1 MPTTVQGTRGTA
13 SILQNRQVIDIS
25 HTIHL
30 LEPSSYPLV
39 TVLNSLDKVKP
50 AHNPTV
56 RWMEDEL
63 EPLTDL
69 LNGAVA
75 ANIAAITV
83 DNGGWWRVND
93 IGHCPRT
100 GENFR
105 VTAVAGNVL
114 TVTRS
119 FGATAAAAMVDDEPI
134 WNLGPAQREGDTS
147 RTLLSTLEVEQSNR
161 TQILRTPFGTTN
173 TQSATDLYDGKDLDY
188 QAQKSAIEHAVRI
201 ERMILFGQNAQATVA
216 GQPLRTMSG
225 IYEFIQTNRV
235 NIGGVLTETQF
246 DAFCEVGFRYGGTNQ
261 KLFVASGRVIQ
272 AINNF
277 AKEKMET
284 IPRDEAYGLNLRR
297 YVSPFGD
304 VLLAYH
310 RQMVG
315 SIYSGHGILL
325 DMDRVVL
332 RPLRGGRSSGNLA
345 VRITNIQANDEDSR
359 RDEYLSELSLEF
371 QNEKAHALMTGV
383 TG

>member
-1 MPTTVQGTRGTA
+1 MSSTVQGTRGTT

-25 HTIHL
+25 HTIHI

-39 TVLNSLDKVKP
+39 TVLNSLGKVKP
-50 AHNPTV
+50 AHSPTV

-69 LNGAVA
+69 LNGAATA
-75 ANIAAITV
+75 ALAVLPV

-105 VTAVAGNVL
+105 VTAVAGNNL

-119 FGATAAAAMVDDEPI
+119 FGAPAAAAMNDDGPL

-161 TQILRTPFGTTN
+161 TQIIRTPFGTTN
-173 TQSATDLYDGKDLDY
+173 TQSATDLYDGNDLDY
-188 QAQKSAIEHAVRI
+188 QARKSAIEHAVRI
-201 ERMILFGQNAQATVA
+201 ERMLIFGQNAQATVA

-225 IYEFIQTNRV
+225 ILEFIRTNRMDM
-235 NIGGVLTETQF
+235 GGVLTETQF
-246 DAFCEVGFRYGGTNQ
+246 DAFCEVAFRYGGTNQ
-261 KLFVASGRVIQ
+261 KLLIGSGRVIQ

-284 IPRDEAYGLNLRR
+284 VPRDEAYGLNLQR

-304 VLLAYH
+304 VLLSYH
-310 RQMVG
+310 RQLVG
-315 SIYSGHGILL
+315 SIYSGYGLLL
-325 DMDRVVL
+325 DMDRIVA

-359 RDEYLSELSLEF
+359 RDEYLTECSLEF

>member
-39 TVLNSLDKVKP
+39 TTLNSLDKVKP

-75 ANIAAITV
+75 ANIAALTV

-105 VTAVAGNVL
+105 VSAVAGNVL
-114 TVTRS
+114 TVVRS
-119 FGATAAAAMVDDEPI
+119 FGATAAAAMVDDEPL

-161 TQILRTPFGTTN
+161 TQIIRTPFGTTN
-173 TQSATDLYDGKDLDY
+173 TQSATDLYDGNDLDY

-201 ERMILFGQNAQATVA
+201 ERMLLFGQNAQATVA

-225 IYEFIQTNRV
+225 IYEFIQTNRID
-235 NIGGVLTETQF
+235 IGGVLTETQF
-246 DAFCEVGFRYGGTNQ
+246 DAFCEIGFRYGGTNQ
-261 KLFVASGRVIQ
+261 KLMIASGRVIQ

-284 IPRDEAYGLNLRR
+284 VPRDEAYGLNLRR
-297 YVSPFGD
+297 YISPFGD

-310 RQMVG
+310 RQLVG
-315 SIYSGHGILL
+315 SIYSGQGLLL

-359 RDEYLSELSLEF
+359 RDEYLTECSLEF

>member
-1 MPTTVQGTRGTA
+1 
-13 SILQNRQVIDIS
+13 
-25 HTIHL
+25 
-30 LEPSSYPLV
+30 
-39 TVLNSLDKVKP
+39 
-50 AHNPTV
+50 
-56 RWMEDEL
+56 MEDEL

-69 LNGAVA
+69 LNGAATA
-75 ANIAAITV
+75 ALAVLPV

-105 VTAVAGNVL
+105 VTAVAGNNL

-119 FGATAAAAMVDDEPI
+119 FGATAAAAMNDDEPL

-161 TQILRTPFGTTN
+161 TQIIRTPFGTTN
-173 TQSATDLYDGKDLDY
+173 TQSATDLYDGNDLDY
-188 QAQKSAIEHAVRI
+188 QARKSAIEHAVRI
-201 ERMILFGQNAQATVA
+201 ERMLIFGQNAQATVA

-225 IYEFIQTNRV
+225 ILEFIQTNRMDM
-235 NIGGVLTETQF
+235 GGVLTETQF
-246 DAFCEVGFRYGGTNQ
+246 DAFCEVAFRYGGTNQ
-261 KLFVASGRVIQ
+261 KLLIGSGRVIQ

-284 IPRDEAYGLNLRR
+284 VPRDEAYGLNLQR

-304 VLLAYH
+304 VLLSYH
-310 RQMVG
+310 RQLVG
-315 SIYSGHGILL
+315 SIYSGYGLLL
-325 DMDRVVL
+325 DMDRIVA

-359 RDEYLSELSLEF
+359 RDEYLTECSLEF

>member
-1 MPTTVQGTRGTA
+1 MPSTVQGTRGTA

-39 TVLNSLDKVKP
+39 TLLNSLDKIKP

-69 LNGAVA
+69 VNGAIA
-75 ANIAAITV
+75 ANIAAVVV

-93 IGHCPRT
+93 IGHVPRT

-105 VTAVAGNVL
+105 VTAVAGNTL
-114 TVTRS
+114 TVVRS
-119 FGATAAAAMVDDEPI
+119 FGATAAANIVDDEPI

-147 RTLLSTLEVEQSNR
+147 RALLSTLEVEQSNR
-161 TQILRTPFGTTN
+161 TQIVRTPFGTTN
-173 TQSATDLYDGKDLDY
+173 TQSATDLYDGNDLDY
-188 QAQKSAIEHAVRI
+188 QAQKSAIEHAVRL
-201 ERMILFGQNAQATVA
+201 ERFLIFGQNATATVA

-225 IYEFIQTNRV
+225 ILEYVQTNRRDV
-235 NIGGVLTETQF
+235 NGILTEAEF
-246 DAFCEVGFRYGGTNQ
+246 DAFCETGFRYGGTNQ
-261 KLFVASGRVIQ
+261 KLLIASGRVIQ

-277 AKEKMET
+277 SKEKMET
-284 IPRDEAYGLNLRR
+284 VPRDESYGLNLQR
-297 YVSPFGD
+297 YISPFGD
-304 VLLAYH
+304 LLLSYH
-310 RQMVG
+310 RQLVG
-315 SIYSGHGILL
+315 SIYSGYGIML

-332 RPLRGGRSSGNLA
+332 RPLRGGRSAGSLA
-345 VRITNIQANDEDSR
+345 VRVTNIQANDEDSR
-359 RDEYLSELSLEF
+359 RDEYLTECSLEF
-371 QNEKAHALMTGV
+371 QNEKAHALLTGV
-383 TG
+383 EG

>member
-13 SILQNRQVIDIS
+13 SILGNRQVIDITP
-25 HTIHL
+25 TIKL

-39 TVLNSLDKVKP
+39 TVLNSLNGVKP

-63 EPLTDL
+63 EPRTDL

-75 ANIAAITV
+75 ANIAALTV

-105 VTAVAGNVL
+105 VTAVAANVL

-119 FGATAAAAMVDDEPI
+119 WGPQAAAAMVDDEPL

-147 RTLLSTLEVEQSNR
+147 RALLSTLEVEHSNR
-161 TQILRTPFGTTN
+161 TQIIRTPFGTTN
-173 TQSATDLYDGKDLDY
+173 TQSATDLYDGNDLDY
-188 QAQKSAIEHAVRI
+188 QARKSAIEHAVSV
-201 ERMILFGQNAQATVA
+201 ERALIFGQQATATVA

-225 IYEFIQTNRV
+225 ILEYIQTNRRDV
-235 NIGGVLTETQF
+235 NGVLTEMEF
-246 DAFCEVGFRYGGTNQ
+246 DAFCEPAFRYNGTDQ
-261 KLFVASGRVIQ
+261 MLLIASGRVIQ
-272 AINNF
+272 AVNNF
-277 AKEKMET
+277 AKEKMQTVPME
-284 IPRDEAYGLNLRR
+284 ESYGLNLQS
-297 YVSPFGD
+297 YVSPFGR

-310 RQMVG
+310 RQLLG
-315 SIYSGHGILL
+315 SIYSGYGIMI
-325 DMDRVVL
+325 DPDRLWL
-332 RPLRGGRSSGNLA
+332 RPLRGGKSSGNVA
-345 VRITNIQANDEDSR
+345 VRVTNIQANDEDSR
-359 RDEYLSELSLEF
+359 RDEYLTELTLEF
-371 QNEKAHALMTGV
+371 QNEKAHALLTGV
-383 TG
+383 QG

>member
-25 HTIHL
+25 DTIHN
-30 LEPSSYPLV
+30 LEPSSYPLL
-39 TVLNSLDKVKP
+39 TLLNSMGGIKP

-69 LNGAVA
+69 LNGAVTA
-75 ANIAAITV
+75 AAAALTV
-83 DNGGWWRVND
+83 DNGGWWRVSD

-105 VTAVAGNVL
+105 VTAVAGNIL

-119 FGATAAAAMVDDEPI
+119 FGATAAAAMVDDEPL

-161 TQILRTPFGTTN
+161 TQIIRTPFGTTN
-173 TQSATDLYDGKDLDY
+173 TQSATDLYDGNDFDY
-188 QAQKSAIEHAVRI
+188 QAKKSAIEHGVRI
-201 ERMILFGQNAQATVA
+201 ERMLLFGQQAQATVA
-216 GQPLRTMSG
+216 AQPLRTMAG
-225 IYEFIQTNRV
+225 IYEFIQTNRMNV
-235 NIGGVLTETQF
+235 GGVLTETQF
-246 DAFCEVGFRYGGTNQ
+246 DAFCEVAFRYGGSDE
-261 KLFVASGRVIQ
+261 KLLIASGRVIQ

-284 IPRDEAYGLNLRR
+284 IPRDEAYGLNLQR
-297 YVSPFGD
+297 YISPFGV

-310 RQMVG
+310 RQLVG
-315 SIYSGHGILL
+315 TIYSSHGLLL
-325 DMDRVVL
+325 DMDRIWL
-332 RPLRGGRSSGNLA
+332 RPLRGGRSAGNLA
-345 VRITNIQANDEDSR
+345 VRVTNIQANDEDAR
-359 RDEYLSELSLEF
+359 RDEYITELSLEF

>member
-39 TVLNSLDKVKP
+39 TLLNSLDKVKP

-69 LNGAVA
+69 LNGAVTALA
-75 ANIAAITV
+75 AALTV

-93 IGHCPRT
+93 LGFCPRT

-114 TVTRS
+114 GAVRS
-119 FGATAAAAMVDDEPI
+119 FGATAAAAMNDDEPL

-147 RTLLSTLEVEQSNR
+147 RALLSTLEVEQSNR

-173 TQSATDLYDGKDLDY
+173 TQSATDLYDGKDFDL
-188 QAQKSAIEHAVRI
+188 QAKKSAIEHSVRI
-201 ERMILFGQNAQATVA
+201 ERMLIFGQSATAVVA

-225 IYEFIQTNRV
+225 ILEFIQTNRV
-235 NIGGVLTETQF
+235 DAGGVLTESQF

-261 KLFVASGRVIQ
+261 KLFIGSGRVIQ

-284 IPRDEAYGLNLRR
+284 VPRDEAYGLNLRR
-297 YVSPFGD
+297 YISPFGD
-304 VLLAYH
+304 LLLGYH
-310 RQMVG
+310 RQLVG
-315 SIYSGHGILL
+315 TIYSGVGILL
-325 DMDRVVL
+325 DMDRVWL

-345 VRITNIQANDEDSR
+345 VRVTNIQANDEDSR
-359 RDEYLSELSLEF
+359 RDEYLTECSLEF
-371 QNEKAHALMTGV
+371 QNEKAHALLTGI

>member
-1 MPTTVQGTRGTA
+1 MPTTVQGTRGTL
-13 SILQNRQVIDIS
+13 SILQNRQKIDIS
-25 HTIHL
+25 DTIHL

-39 TVLNSLDKVKP
+39 TLLNSLDNVKP

-83 DNGGWWRVND
+83 DNGGWWRVDD
-93 IGHCPRT
+93 IGHVPRT

-114 TVTRS
+114 TVVRS
-119 FGATAAAAMVDDEPI
+119 WGATAAAAMVDDEPL

-147 RTLLSTLEVEQSNR
+147 RTLLSVLEVEQSNR
-161 TQILRTPFGTTN
+161 TQIIRTPFGTTN
-173 TQSATDLYDGKDLDY
+173 TQSATDLYDGNDFDY
-188 QAQKSAIEHAVRI
+188 QAKKSAIEHAVRI
-201 ERMILFGQNAQATVA
+201 ERTLLFGQTNQATVA

-225 IYEFIQTNRV
+225 ILEYIRTNRV
-235 NIGGVLTETQF
+235 DIGGVLTESEF
-246 DAFCEVGFRYGGTNQ
+246 DAFCEVAFRYNGAPQ
-261 KLFVASGRVIQ
+261 LLMIASGRVIQ
-272 AINNF
+272 AVNNF
-277 AKEKMET
+277 AKEKMDT
-284 IPRDEAYGLNLRR
+284 VPRDEAYGLNLQR

-304 VLLAYH
+304 ILLAYH
-310 RQMVG
+310 RQFVG
-315 SIYSGHGILL
+315 SIYSGMALVL
-325 DMDRVVL
+325 DMDRIVL

-345 VRITNIQANDEDSR
+345 IRVTNIQANDEDSR
-359 RDEYLSELSLEF
+359 RDEYLTECSLEF
-371 QNEKAHALMTGV
+371 QNEKAHAMLTGV

>member
-13 SILQNRQVIDIS
+13 AILQDRQIIDIS
-25 HTIHL
+25 DTIHL

-39 TVLNSLDKVKP
+39 TLLNSMDKIKP

-69 LNGAVA
+69 LNGAVTA
-75 ANIAAITV
+75 AALALTV

-105 VTAVAGNVL
+105 VTGVAGNVL
-114 TVTRS
+114 AVVRS
-119 FGATAAAAMVDDEPI
+119 FGATAAAAMVDDEPL

-147 RTLLSTLEVEQSNR
+147 RALLSTLEVEQTNR
-161 TQILRTPFGTTN
+161 TQIIRTPFGTTN
-173 TQSATDLYDGKDLDY
+173 TQSATDLYDGNDFDY
-188 QAQKSAIEHAVRI
+188 QARKSAIEHAVRI
-201 ERMILFGQNAQATVA
+201 ERMLLFGQQALATVA
-216 GQPLRTMSG
+216 AQPLRTLSG
-225 IYEFIQTNRV
+225 VYEFIRTNRFNV
-235 NIGGVLTETQF
+235 GGVLTETQL
-246 DAFCEVGFRYGGTNQ
+246 DAFCEPAFRYSGAPQMLGI
-261 KLFVASGRVIQ
+261 ASGRVIQ

-277 AKEKMET
+277 AKEKMQT
-284 IPRDEAYGLNLRR
+284 VPREEAYGLNLQR

-304 VLLAYH
+304 ILLAYH

-315 SIYSGHGILL
+315 TIYGSHMLLL

-332 RPLRGGRSSGNLA
+332 RPLRGGRSAGNLA
-345 VRITNIQANDEDSR
+345 IRVTNIQANDEDSR
-359 RDEYLSELSLEF
+359 RDEYITELSLEF
-371 QNEKAHALMTGV
+371 QNEKAHALLTGV